1 MNKIASRRWLHVL
14 GPAQHNLGFIIV
26 PQQEA
31 IVIER
36 LGKFRTILS
45 PGLNVLIPFLDKI
58 MYRHSLKEEVYQISS
73 QMAITK
79 DNVTINLDGV
89 LYLKIIDPYKAS
101 YGVGDPVEAMKQL
114 AQTTMRSELGKLTL
128 DRTFEERE
136 TLNNA
141 IVDAINEAATEWGIK
156 CMRYEIRDITTPA
169 NIKKAM
175 ELQAEAERQKRA
187 DILTSEGKKQAD
199 INLAE
204 GYRQSSILKAEGEAK
219 AIITKANA
227 TGEGIRLLRL
237 SILEEGGDD
246 AVKLRL
252 AEKYIEAFNGMAKKN
267 NTMIVPSESGN
278 VAGTVAQAL
287 GVYSQMGG
295 RANKEAATKAAKN
308 VKTTQFNDP
317 ILDSSATEEEKPN

>member
-1 MNKIASRRWLHVL
+1 
-14 GPAQHNLGFIIV
+14 
-26 PQQEA
+26 
-31 IVIER
+31 
-36 LGKFRTILS
+36 
-45 PGLNVLIPFLDKI
+45 

-89 LYLKIIDPYKAS
+89 LYLKITDPYKAS

-156 CMRYEIRDITTPA
+156 CMRYEIRDITTPT

-252 AEKYIEAFNGMAKKN
+252 AEKYIDAFNGMAKKN

-295 RANKEAATKAAKN
+295 GVNKEAATKATKN
-308 VKTTQFNDP
+308 VKTAQFNDP
-317 ILDSSATEEEKPN
+317 ILDSSATEEE

>member
-1 MNKIASRRWLHVL
+1 MNRLVSRRSLHVL
-14 GPAQHNLGFIIV
+14 GARQIRLGLMIV

-31 IVIER
+31 VIIER
-36 LGKFRTILS
+36 LGKFNKILS
-45 PGLNVLIPFLDKI
+45 PGLHIVIPWVDRVVYK
-58 MYRHSLKEEVYQISS
+58 HSLKEEVYQISS

-89 LYLKIIDPYKAS
+89 LYLKITDPYKAS
-101 YGVGDPVEAMKQL
+101 YGVGDPVDAMKQL
-114 AQTTMRSELGKLTL
+114 AQTSMRSELGKLTL

-156 CMRYEIRDITTPA
+156 CMRYEIRDITTPT

-199 INLAE
+199 INIAE
-204 GYRQSSILKAEGEAK
+204 GHRQSAILKAEGEAK

-227 TGEGIRLLRL
+227 TGEGIKLLTE
-237 SILEEGGDD
+237 SVLEEGGDD
-246 AVKLRL
+246 AIKLRL
-252 AEKYIEAFNGMAKKN
+252 AEQYIEAFSELAKKN
-267 NTMIVPSESGN
+267 KTMIVPTNSGSI
-278 VAGTVAQAL
+278 ASSVAQAL
-287 GVYSQMGG
+287 GIYSQMGG
-295 RANKEAATKAAKN
+295 NFGDSNTATINNPAKESKYH
-308 VKTTQFNDP
+308 DP
-317 ILDSSATEEEKPN
+317 ILESTTDEEAHK